1 MTNTLLKPSI
11 TQPTPDPS
19 CEESIPDT
27 LRMITPEDAAR
38 AALRDV
44 VADLGHHE
52 VRVLTRIG
60 ERLRAGQ
67 RQYGLLCIPTDPRSF
82 RSKEAKE
89 ELEDFLVYLACAWL
103 RSEATEVTR

>member
-1 MTNTLLKPSI
+1 MTNTNPKPNF
-11 TQPTPDPS
+11 THHTPDPS

-44 VADLGHHE
+44 VSDLGHHE

-82 RSKEAKE
+82 RTKEARE
-89 ELEDFLVYLACAWL
+89 ELEDVLVYLAIAWL
-103 RSEATEVTR
+103 KDAATEVTR

>member
-1 MTNTLLKPSI
+1 MRQTPPN
-11 TQPTPDPS
+11 PTTTHTTTDPS

-27 LRMITPEDAAR
+27 LRMVTPEDAAR
-38 AALRDV
+38 AALREV
-44 VADLGHHE
+44 VGDLGHHE

-82 RSKEAKE
+82 RNKEARE
-89 ELEDFLVYLACAWL
+89 ELEDVLVYLAIAWL
-103 RSEATEVTR
+103 KDAATEVTR

>member
-1 MTNTLLKPSI
+1 MTNTNPKPNY
-11 TQPTPDPS
+11 THHTPDPS

-44 VADLGHHE
+44 VGDLGHHE

-82 RSKEAKE
+82 RTKEARE
-89 ELEDFLVYLACAWL
+89 ELEDVLVYLAIAWL
-103 RSEATEVTR
+103 KDAATEVTR